1 MNPLIKG
8 AEQIRYQSPLYDPV
22 YDEDD
27 NVVDEE
33 CIRSGTDVID
43 TFIRPVNADGKPR
56 YYRLRYPVHAKEH
69 KRRWDNW
76 LNQQLVDA
84 EPYRV
89 KVSKVGRR
97 VLFSIDPNFIA
108 KRDKARRRLEA
119 SRRRASRIAAEL
131 PQAAGE
137 ASDTWDIF
145 AEMERQVEET
155 YNVEQQN
162 EFDLDIE
169 RELQERNDYE
179 I

>member
-27 NVVDEE
+27 NVIDEE
-33 CIRSGTDVID
+33 CIRSGTDVVN

-69 KRRWDNW
+69 KRRWERW
-76 LNQQLVDA
+76 LNDQLVDA

-89 KVSKVGRR
+89 KVSKIGRR

-108 KRDKARRRLEA
+108 KRDKARRRVEA
-119 SRRRASRIAAEL
+119 QRRRASKITAEL
-131 PQAAGE
+131 PQAAGDE
-137 ASDTWDIF
+137 NNTWEPF
-145 AEMERQVEET
+145 ELEWERQR
-155 YNVEQQN
+155 
-162 EFDLDIE
+162 
-169 RELQERNDYE
+169 REERNDYE
-179 I
+179 V

>member
-8 AEQIRYQSPLYDPV
+8 AEQIRYQSPLYEPV

-27 NVVDEE
+27 NVIDEE
-33 CIRSGTDVID
+33 CVRSGTDVID
-43 TFIRPVNADGKPR
+43 TFIIPVHNDGKPR

-97 VLFSIDPNFIA
+97 VLFSIDPNFTI
-108 KRDKARRRLEA
+108 KREKALRRLE
-119 SRRRASRIAAEL
+119 SNKNRMIRAAMSGPSAAE
-131 PQAAGE
+131 
-137 ASDTWDIF
+137 ASIAWEDMGF
-145 AEMERQVEET
+145 NEQE
-155 YNVEQQN
+155 NVIEN
-162 EFDLDIE
+162 DYLLEIE

-179 I
+179 